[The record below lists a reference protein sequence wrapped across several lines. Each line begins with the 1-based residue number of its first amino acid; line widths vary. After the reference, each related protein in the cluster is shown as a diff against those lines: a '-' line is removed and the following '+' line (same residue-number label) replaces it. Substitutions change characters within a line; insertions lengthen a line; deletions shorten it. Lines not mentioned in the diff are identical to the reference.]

1 MKNNR
6 FIAKSCLLLP
16 MIVLVLACDPVLV
29 PAHEKDKIG
38 TEVGHTW
45 VDLGLPSGLKWA
57 TCNVG
62 ATSPEEF
69 GDYFAWGETVPKS
82 EYSWE
87 SYEFFAGFK
96 QYSNIEMFNKYNTNS
111 KHGLVDNKTTLEL
124 SDDAAHVN
132 WGGKWRMPTKAEQ
145 DELRNNCDWTQISFN
160 GVKGYDVK
168 GPNGNRIFLPAA
180 SYRSGTSVGKVGYEG
195 NYWSSSL
202 YEGNPNN
209 AYYLYFTFYV
219 LCYYY
224 DDHYYRYYGR
234 TVRAVCP

>member
-1 MKNNR
+1 M
-6 FIAKSCLLLP
+6 
-16 MIVLVLACDPVLV
+16 
-29 PAHEKDKIG
+29 
-38 TEVGHTW
+38 GHTW

-96 QYSNIEMFNKYNTNS
+96 QYSNIKMFNKYNTNS
-111 KHGLVDNKTTLEL
+111 NHGLVDNKTTLEL

-168 GPNGNRIFLPAA
+168 GPNGNRIFLPVAG
-180 SYRSGTSVGKVGYEG
+180 YRDGTSVYGFFFSSLGG
-195 NYWSSSL
+195 CWSSSL
-202 YEGNPNN
+202 SENNPSYAFNLGFYEGSVDW
-209 AYYLYFTFYV
+209 YYNF
-219 LCYYY
+219 
-224 DDHYYRYYGR
+224 RSNGR

>member
-111 KHGLVDNKTTLEL
+111 KHGMVDNKTTLEL

-145 DELRNNCDWTQISFN
+145 DELRNNCDWTQISLN

-168 GPNGNRIFLPAA
+168 GPNGNRIFFPAA
-180 SYRSGTSVGKVGYEG
+180 GSYNYFYSASVSGLGSFGT
-195 NYWSSSL
+195 YWSGSL
-202 YEGNPNN
+202 SEGYPPN
-209 AYYLYFTFYV
+209 AYSLDFGYV
-219 LCYYY
+219 YESYAY
-224 DDHYYRYYGR
+224 GRRVGR

>member
-69 GDYFAWGETVPKS
+69 GDYFAWGETVPKDNYDWS
-82 EYSWE
+82 TYKYLNGS
-87 SYEFFAGFK
+87 SSTFT
-96 QYSNIEMFNKYNTNS
+96 KYNTDS
-111 KHGLVDNKTTLEL
+111 SRGSVDNKTTLEL

-145 DELRNNCDWTQISFN
+145 DELRNNCDWTRISFN
-160 GVKGYDVK
+160 GVIGYDVK
-168 GPNGNRIFLPAA
+168 GPNGNRIFLPVAG
-180 SYRSGTSVGKVGYEG
+180 YRDGTSVCDLFSLGGC
-195 NYWSSSL
+195 WSSSL
-202 YEGNPNN
+202 KESEPGYAFNLGFYEGSIDW
-209 AYYLYFTFYV
+209 YYNF
-219 LCYYY
+219 
-224 DDHYYRYYGR
+224 RSNGR